1 MTPITI
7 ASLDPRSLPAS
18 LTTRHHLIL
27 NTPATIDFNSPGA
40 QGFGVKRAG
49 LTVPG
54 SLMLLISPACCGRN
68 TRALSG
74 PGRYGERFAY
84 LELSTTDI
92 VTGAHLQKI
101 PEAARLF
108 LESRT
113 DHPTCLLLCT
123 TCVDALL
130 GTDMDRIARK
140 TEALI
145 HLPTRPCYMYALT
158 RESLHPPMVQVRET
172 IASLLEPSPT
182 PPADKEQSAR
192 LSAPHEPS
200 YVPQADKEQSDCFR
214 PLGAPCSAKTGHPSG
229 RRGLCD
235 SERSG
240 EHPSGA
246 EKTNKAAL
254 KKAPSTPLE
263 HTPIA
268 REDSPLSES
277 AQSPRPTATTNNL
290 RDPDPPNAL
299 NLLGYFSPLSPPS
312 DLFPLLRALG
322 YPTARQLSTCRTY
335 AEFQSMAASTLT
347 IVLHPESLPAAEQ
360 LATRLHIPYITL
372 RRFYTPGRIHKQY
385 QALAKV
391 LGKDLDDTP
400 YYEQAKHAIQHL
412 RQQLSPQARPTSSGS
427 QPSPTL
433 AWPPEGE
440 APSRCQA
447 ILREGGDS
455 QKESF
460 SCKETEK
467 PKHND
472 VNPTLQHSSSPAGRV
487 SVDPVGSPRPT
498 ATTSPPPRRPLTIAL
513 GSRLN
518 ADPLDLALLLTS
530 CGFTITDIITT
541 LSPSD
546 TYFLTLLKDISPST
560 RLHGALDPSM
570 ADFAPE
576 TLPYL
581 TLGADAATYYPGVPN
596 IPWNQETQPFG
607 YQAPLTLLKEIRKTL
622 GLP

>member
-1 MTPITI
+1 MPITLH
-7 ASLDPRSLPAS
+7 ALDPRHLPDA

-84 LELSTTDI
+84 LELTTTDI
-92 VTGAHLQKI
+92 VTGAHLKKI

-113 DHPTCLLLCT
+113 DRPSCLLLCT

-130 GTDMDRIARK
+130 GTDMNRIARK
-140 TEALI
+140 TQSLI

-172 IASLLEPSPT
+172 IASLLEKPAPAPVPPPCHEPPSATTNASVNLLGYFSPLSPT
-182 PPADKEQSAR
+182 SDLFPLLRTLGYDATRQLSTCRTYADFQTMASSTLNLVLTPESLPAAEAMATRLHIPYITLRRFYTPSRIHKQYQALARALGRDLDDTAWYDQACAAIHHLKALLRPPETPCS
-192 LSAPHEPS
+192 
-200 YVPQADKEQSDCFR
+200 PQADSEQSERFR
-214 PLGAPCSAKTGHPSG
+214 PLGASPAFAKTSPSSG
-229 RRGLCD
+229 GRGLCD

-246 EKTNKAAL
+246 EKNNKAAL
-254 KKAPSTPLE
+254 KNTTSDSPSSPRT
-263 HTPIA
+263 IA

-277 AQSPRPTATTNNL
+277 TQSPRPTATTN
-290 RDPDPPNAL
+290 D
-299 NLLGYFSPLSPPS
+299 
-312 DLFPLLRALG
+312 
-322 YPTARQLSTCRTY
+322 
-335 AEFQSMAASTLT
+335 
-347 IVLHPESLPAAEQ
+347 
-360 LATRLHIPYITL
+360 
-372 RRFYTPGRIHKQY
+372 
-385 QALAKV
+385 
-391 LGKDLDDTP
+391 
-400 YYEQAKHAIQHL
+400 
-412 RQQLSPQARPTSSGS
+412 
-427 QPSPTL
+427 
-433 AWPPEGE
+433 
-440 APSRCQA
+440 PSR
-447 ILREGGDS
+447 
-455 QKESF
+455 
-460 SCKETEK
+460 
-467 PKHND
+467 
-472 VNPTLQHSSSPAGRV
+472 
-487 SVDPVGSPRPT
+487 PR
-498 ATTSPPPRRPLTIAL
+498 TIAL

-541 LSPSD
+541 LDPSD
-546 TYFLTLLKDISPST
+546 TYFLTLLKTVSPNT

-570 ADFAPE
+570 AAFRPAI
-576 TLPYL
+576 LPDL

-596 IPWNQETQPFG
+596 IPWNEEIQPFG
-607 YQAPLTLLKEIRKTL
+607 YQAPITLLKAIQTAL
-622 GLP
+622 HLS